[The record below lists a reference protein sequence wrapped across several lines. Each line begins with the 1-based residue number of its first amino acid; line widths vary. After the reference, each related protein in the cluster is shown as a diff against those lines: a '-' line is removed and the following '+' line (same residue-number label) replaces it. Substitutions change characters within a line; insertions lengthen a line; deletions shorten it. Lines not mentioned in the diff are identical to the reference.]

1 VKIPSTIRDPEV
13 LAQRRAE
20 LVDVAATLFL
30 ERGYHKTSIRDIARA
45 CPFNLAALYNY
56 VTSKQDILY
65 LVAQQL
71 VSEIVKALNPGALTH
86 LDPVEALE
94 LAFET
99 YCQVVQ
105 RFSRHIRLLYREI
118 ESLPKHARDPIL
130 ASVQSLIDIF
140 HRLVERAAERGELRD
155 IDTRLIALDL
165 MVAAHMWALHGRFV
179 RSHLDLKSFVREQSR
194 VLFEGVL
201 SDRMRKNGKAPTSR
215 RRATLKGRSGLRRQT
230 SAASQVKS
238 TLK

>member
-1 VKIPSTIRDPEV
+1 VKIPSTIRDPTI

-20 LVDVAATLFL
+20 LVEVATNLFL

-56 VTSKQDILY
+56 VSSKEDILY
-65 LVAQQL
+65 LVAQHL
-71 VSEIVKALNPGALTH
+71 VSEIVKALKPGALTH
-86 LDPVEALE
+86 LDPVDALK

-105 RFSRHIRLLYREI
+105 KFSRHIRLLYREI

-130 ASVQSLIDIF
+130 SSVQSLVDIF
-140 HRLVERAAERGELRD
+140 RDLVDRAAERGEVRD
-155 IDTRLIALDL
+155 IDSRLIALDL
-165 MVAAHMWALHGRFV
+165 MVSAHMWAIHGRFL
-179 RSHLDLKSFVREQSR
+179 RSYLDLKSFTQQQSR

-201 SDRMRKNGKAPTSR
+201 PRSARAAKRDAQVRVR
-215 RRATLKGRSGLRRQT
+215 R
-230 SAASQVKS
+230 
-238 TLK
+238 

>member
-1 VKIPSTIRDPEV
+1 VKIPSTIRDPAI

-20 LVDVAATLFL
+20 LVEVATNLFL

-56 VTSKQDILY
+56 VSSKEDILY
-65 LVAQQL
+65 LVAQHL
-71 VSEIVKALNPGALTH
+71 VSEIVKALKPAALTH
-86 LDPVEALE
+86 LDPVDALK

-105 RFSRHIRLLYREI
+105 KFSRHIRLLYREI

-130 ASVQSLIDIF
+130 SSVQSLVDIF
-140 HRLVERAAERGELRD
+140 RDLVDRAAERGEVRD
-155 IDTRLIALDL
+155 IDSRLIALDL
-165 MVAAHMWALHGRFV
+165 MVSAHMWAIHGRFL
-179 RSHLDLKSFVREQSR
+179 RSYLDLKSFTQQQSR

-201 SDRMRKNGKAPTSR
+201 PRSARAAKRDAQVRVR
-215 RRATLKGRSGLRRQT
+215 R
-230 SAASQVKS
+230 
-238 TLK
+238 